1 MKLVAIIL
9 FFDDNPRRVRVI
21 PGRLLKKYPIQLK
34 TLRSQILQETWS
46 EQAISSLLF
55 KIIWVNVIFNFSL
68 PTLNSQTY
76 E

>member
-1 MKLVAIIL
+1 MKLAAIIL

-21 PGRLLKKYPIQLK
+21 SGRLLKKYPFQLK

-46 EQAISSLLF
+46 EQTISPLLF
-55 KIIWVNVIFNFSL
+55 KIIWVKVKFNFSL